1 MSRTAQHL
9 HVSQP
14 AVSQQLSCFQDECGV
29 QLFYRQTDGYHLT
42 PTGEALFL
50 LSKRVFSRVRQIQD
64 ILDEAGKSAKENLR
78 IGTTKTYAR
87 TVMPDLIDLFQEKFP
102 KVHVRLSE
110 GNSAD
115 LIRRVAKRDE
125 DLVVVARTQYGSSLK
140 AVPFARCDFVLVA
153 SPDHPLAQRGAVS
166 ITSLGGETMVIRERG
181 SGSRNAILDK
191 LNRFGVNP
199 SMVVESES
207 LNFILAYIERRKG
220 VSFMLSHE
228 VEDELAEGLLR
239 QITLEEGNISFHT
252 DIVTRR
258 NESLSIPIRH
268 FLRLARKYGARLP
281 AAPTEEPVP

>member
-1 MSRTAQHL
+1 M
-9 HVSQP
+9 
-14 AVSQQLSCFQDECGV
+14 
-29 QLFYRQTDGYHLT
+29 
-42 PTGEALFL
+42 FL
-50 LSKRVFSRVRQIQD
+50 LSKRVFSRVRQIEE
-64 ILDEAGKSAKENLR
+64 ILDKAGKSAEENLR

-115 LIRRVAKRDE
+115 LVRRVAGREE
-125 DLVVVARTQYGSSLK
+125 DLVVVARTQYASSLRS
-140 AVPFARCDFVLVA
+140 VPFARCEFVLVA
-153 SPDHPLAQRGAVS
+153 GPDHPLARRRAVS
-166 ITSLGGETMVIRERG
+166 IASLRGETMVIRERG
-181 SGSRNAILDK
+181 SGSRNAILSK
-191 LNRFGVNP
+191 LDRFGVTP

-228 VEDELAEGLLR
+228 VEDELAEGVLA

-268 FLRLARKYGARLP
+268 FLRLARKYGSKLP
-281 AAPTEEPVP
+281 PRPPEETIG